1 MSELT
6 SPAAAGAGG
15 QMRTLAVR
23 ITEELR
29 AQLDIISQLTGRS
42 ATEEIRLA
50 LEHWIDKTKSD
61 PNVLERAEAVRAEI
75 ERDAQTRRNAI
86 AAIFSGD
93 GTTGDD
99 SAPHLVGAKAPTSNT
114 TRPFEP
120 TLGSSTRREPT
131 PVRPSWSPPGWVPA
145 CFHVRRTT
153 PSVPDPDDRSPEAVG
168 GPLVDGN
175 RKSDLLQLSVATT
188 RLASAPVSTYTRTF
202 LRLQWRSRSVR
213 WAVRP

>member
-6 SPAAAGAGG
+6 SPAAAGTGG

-50 LEHWIDKTKSD
+50 IEHWIDKTKSD
-61 PNVLERAEAVRAEI
+61 PKVLEKAEAVRAEI

-93 GTTGDD
+93 G
-99 SAPHLVGAKAPTSNT
+99 KTS
-114 TRPFEP
+114 
-120 TLGSSTRREPT
+120 GSSGAE
-131 PVRPSWSPPGWVPA
+131 VPA
-145 CFHVRRTT
+145 PPRTT
-153 PSVPDPDDRSPEAVG
+153 PRRAKG
-168 GPLVDGN
+168 
-175 RKSDLLQLSVATT
+175 SDE
-188 RLASAPVSTYTRTF
+188 
-202 LRLQWRSRSVR
+202 
-213 WAVRP
+213 